1 MSIDQTEPETV
12 GTGTRPRV
20 IATPT
25 AARKSDYRLRGLD
38 LDAHALSEVQPRRV
52 RKAHPSR
59 RRRRRR
65 LVVQWISVLTLLAAT
80 AVLLR
85 MFVIQPYSVRSTSM
99 VPNLQPG
106 TNVLV
111 VRPKLLTGSL
121 KAGDIVVFHQPAGFS
136 CQAAGEDSSEL
147 IKRVIGVGG
156 QTIWSSGERIY
167 VDGRPLKES
176 GWYNAPYGEVGPTD
190 IPRTTIPA
198 GSYFVLGDNRT
209 DPCDSRA
216 FGSIAGSTMVGKV
229 VATTTRG
236 GHPFVHLF

>member
-1 MSIDQTEPETV
+1 MTIDQSEPETV
-12 GTGTRPRV
+12 SPGHRPRV
-20 IATPT
+20 IGTPT

-52 RKAHPSR
+52 RKGHPSR

-85 MFVIQPYSVRSTSM
+85 MFVVQPYSVRSTSM

-121 KAGDIVVFHQPAGFS
+121 KAGDIVVFRRPAGLS
-136 CQAAGEDSSEL
+136 CQAVGEDSSEL
-147 IKRVIGVGG
+147 IKRVIGLPG
-156 QTIWSSGERIY
+156 QTIWSAGERIY
-167 VDGRPLKES
+167 INGRPLKES
-176 GWYNAPYGEVGPTD
+176 GWYNSPYGEVGPTD
-190 IPRTTIPA
+190 IARTTIPE
-198 GSYFVLGDNRT
+198 GGYYVLGDNRT
-209 DPCDSRA
+209 DSCDSRA
-216 FGSIAGSTMVGKV
+216 FGAIASSTLVGKV
-229 VATTTRG
+229 VATTTRS
-236 GHPFVHLF
+236 GHPYLHFF